1 MLSTN
6 SPSLSTYDANTRAQW
21 RGGRGSTRMYDDL
34 RIIFYPDP
42 RLKKVS
48 APVETFD
55 DNLKALA
62 GRMLELMRA
71 NRGVGL
77 AAPQVGVNL
86 RMFVMNPTGE
96 PADDRVYVNPV
107 LTEAEGSEEA
117 EEGCLSL
124 PGIHINVDRS
134 KRMRLQAKD
143 LESNPVD
150 LTETG
155 YVARIWQHE
164 FDHLNG
170 IMLTNHMG
178 TVAKM
183 TNRRV
188 LKELEENYAAEQGKK
203 TKPNK
208 RNM

>member
-1 MLSTN
+1 
-6 SPSLSTYDANTRAQW
+6 
-21 RGGRGSTRMYDDL
+21 MYDDL

-48 APVETFD
+48 APVENFD
-55 DNLKALA
+55 ENLKTLA
-62 GRMLELMRA
+62 ARMLELMRA

-77 AAPQVGVNL
+77 AAPQVGINL
-86 RMFVMNPTGE
+86 RMFVMNHTGE
-96 PADDRVYVNPV
+96 PEDDRAYVNPV

-134 KRMRLQAKD
+134 KRMRMQAKD
-143 LESNPVD
+143 LDGNSVD
-150 LTETG
+150 QTETG
-155 YVARIWQHE
+155 YIARIWQHE

-188 LKELEENYAAEQGKK
+188 LKELEENYAAEHGKK